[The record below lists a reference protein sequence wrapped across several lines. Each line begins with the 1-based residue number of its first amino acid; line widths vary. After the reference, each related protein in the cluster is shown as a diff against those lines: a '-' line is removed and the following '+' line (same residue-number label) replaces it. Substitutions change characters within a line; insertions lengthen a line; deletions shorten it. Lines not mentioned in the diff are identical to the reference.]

1 MKKIIARAPV
11 NIALIKYWGK
21 ANAEIVLPT
30 TSSLSLTLTD
40 LYTETTFEE
49 GPFEF
54 VINGKSGDAS
64 EVSRVK
70 DVLKHFHNQQ
80 VKIRTH
86 NNFPTASGLASS
98 ASGFAALTVGLNA
111 FFQAGY
117 TLQELATLTRL
128 GSGSSCRS
136 LVDDFA
142 IWHKNGSI
150 ESLKNPFE
158 DLRMIVVI
166 VSDSKKAISSRDA
179 MKITM
184 TTAPSYSTWVQD
196 SETDLQSM
204 KAAIVK
210 KDLMLVG
217 QIMEKNSTRLHQ
229 VMADSTPA
237 ILYQQPESR
246 NVLAMVITLRQQGLV
261 GFATMDAGP
270 NVKIL
275 IQGKDLSRWEEQLK
289 KTIKLK
295 YLVTR
300 IGGKAYAQ

>member
-1 MKKIIARAPV
+1 
-11 NIALIKYWGK
+11 
-21 ANAEIVLPT
+21 
-30 TSSLSLTLTD
+30 
-40 LYTETTFEE
+40 
-49 GPFEF
+49 
-54 VINGKSGDAS
+54 
-64 EVSRVK
+64 
-70 DVLKHFHNQQ
+70 
-80 VKIRTH
+80 
-86 NNFPTASGLASS
+86 
-98 ASGFAALTVGLNA
+98 
-111 FFQAGY
+111 
-117 TLQELATLTRL
+117 
-128 GSGSSCRS
+128 
-136 LVDDFA
+136 
-142 IWHKNGSI
+142 
-150 ESLKNPFE
+150 
-158 DLRMIVVI
+158 
-166 VSDSKKAISSRDA
+166 
-179 MKITM
+179 
-184 TTAPSYSTWVQD
+184 
-196 SETDLQSM
+196 M

-289 KTIKLK
+289 KTIKSK